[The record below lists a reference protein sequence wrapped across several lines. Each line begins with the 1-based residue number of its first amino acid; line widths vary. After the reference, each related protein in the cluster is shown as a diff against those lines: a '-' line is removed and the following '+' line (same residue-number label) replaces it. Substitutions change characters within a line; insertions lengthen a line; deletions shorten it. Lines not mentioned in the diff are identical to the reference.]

1 MTDCCVKSVK
11 TYILFLFFIFL
22 LMSPLPA
29 EHISEEEQRA
39 KELSD
44 KGFSLY
50 EEGLLKNQPDLWLE
64 AVKIFDESIEIN
76 PESFPAWL
84 GKGLIFKSM
93 KRYGESLT
101 CFDKAIEIDPEIK
114 DDIEPYRKECLTY
127 LLYPSGINN
136 NPLPSASYN
145 TSRDRGMLKL
155 YIQYNRWEQEFGRDE
170 AREKTVELLEN
181 KGCNR
186 IDELEQVK
194 IEEQNNNHLKLVW
207 PDGYKEDVNF

>member
-22 LMSPLPA
+22 LMSPLLA
-29 EHISEEEQRA
+29 ENISEQEQRA
-39 KELSD
+39 KALSD
-44 KGFSLY
+44 KGFFLY
-50 EEGLLKNQPDLWLE
+50 EEGILKNKPDLWLE
-64 AVKIFDESIEIN
+64 AIKIFDESIEIN
-76 PESFPAWL
+76 PESFSPWI

-101 CFDKAIEIDPEIK
+101 CFDKAIEIAPEIK

-136 NPLPSASYN
+136 NHLPSASYN
-145 TSRDRGMLKL
+145 SCHDRAMLKL
-155 YIQYNRWEQEFGRDE
+155 RIQYNRWEQEFGRDE
-170 AREKTVELLEN
+170 ARDKTVKLLEGNGFN
-181 KGCNR
+181 K

-194 IEEQNNNHLKLVW
+194 IEEQDNNHLKIVW
-207 PDGYKEDVNF
+207 PDGYKEDMNF